1 MEKLGKHGARLKD
14 LRRRVKRRPEGQVI
28 VDGRRLV
35 ADVVRWGVPVL
46 ELYLAEGL
54 DPDPEIA
61 AAAGEVYT
69 LDAEVLDE
77 LAPTRHPQG

>member
-35 ADVVRWGVPVL
+35 ADVVRWNVPVL
-46 ELYLAEGL
+46 ELYLAEGV

-61 AAAGEVYT
+61 AENRVSVAIAKF
-69 LDAEVLDE
+69 VLI
-77 LAPTRHPQG
+77 PP